1 VHPLLQQWFKEPFLG
16 QDNKL
21 LYPESLEEK
30 LAKLTN
36 NKDE

>member
-16 QDNKL
+16 QYSKL
-21 LYPESLEEK
+21 LYPEDPEEK
-30 LAKLTN
+30 LAKRTN